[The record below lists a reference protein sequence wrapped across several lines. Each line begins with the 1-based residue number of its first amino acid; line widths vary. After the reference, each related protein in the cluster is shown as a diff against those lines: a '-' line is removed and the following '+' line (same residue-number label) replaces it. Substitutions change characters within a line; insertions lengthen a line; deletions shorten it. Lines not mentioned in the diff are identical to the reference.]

1 MGAEMKL
8 YLCEK
13 PSQGEDVA
21 KFLGMSPVHKK
32 QGYYQ
37 NGDVTVTWARGHL
50 FKLQPPEYYTPE
62 LKKKWDFTKLPV
74 LPEEYK
80 YTLDVKDK
88 AQWRVIKNLLKK
100 AGEVYI
106 ATDPDP
112 EGECIARNILK
123 FAAYKGDVFRILYGS
138 TDKKTLTKAF
148 ANPLPSGE
156 TEWMYH
162 SAQARAMADWV
173 VGMNLTMAMTL
184 VVQKL
189 ESSSGY
195 KKAFPIGRVKTPAAM
210 LVYLREQAIKNF
222 KPVKYYEVEVD
233 VYTQSNDQFTVS
245 WEIPE
250 KVLVDGRLLECG
262 YAEKAIDYIKAQKVG
277 LIDSLTKEVKSK
289 QPPLP
294 FELTSLQSACEK
306 FNINPDE
313 TLEIAQSLYDKPNS
327 ATTYPRT
334 DTPYLT
340 SGLAEDIAETV
351 THLVKL
357 EAFSKIADKLDLKR
371 RTKAWNDKKV
381 KVHYGIIPTVTA
393 LNFARLTDKQK
404 AVYLM
409 VAKRYLVQFLPDYE
423 YESTEVVVKF
433 GNLSCKATCN
443 IPKYLGW
450 RSFEESEEG
459 SESQELPVVNRGL
472 KVGIKDARIIE
483 KTTRKPPRYTQSS
496 LAKAMVNISSD
507 VSDDGLRKLLSD
519 KDGIGTVATRPS
531 IIKDL
536 IKSGLLNEKNRQLQ
550 PSRWFEKYMT
560 HIPKQIQEPANS
572 ALWERGFQAIK
583 EGHITTDKFVEF
595 QAKFVRGAVSELY
608 QIFSEIK

>member
-1 MGAEMKL
+1 MKL

-37 NGDVTVTWARGHL
+37 NGDVAVTWARGHL
-50 FKLQPPEYYTPE
+50 FKLQPPEHYMPE
-62 LKKKWDFTKLPV
+62 LKKKWAFDKLPV
-74 LPEEYK
+74 VPEEYK
-80 YTLDVKDK
+80 YALDVKAK
-88 AQWRVIKNLLKK
+88 AQWRVIKGLLKK
-100 AGEVYI
+100 AKEVYI

-123 FAAYKGDVFRILYGS
+123 FASYKGDVFRVLYGS

-148 ANPLPSGE
+148 SNPLPSRE

-189 ESSSGY
+189 ESSGGF
-195 KKAFPIGRVKTPAAM
+195 KKAFPVGRVKTPAAM

-233 VYTQSNDQFTVS
+233 VYTQGGEQFTVS

-250 KVLVDGRLLECG
+250 RGLVDGRLLERS
-262 YAEKAIDYIKAQKVG
+262 YAEKAVEYIKTQKIGV
-277 LIDSLTKEVKSK
+277 IDSLTKEDKSQ

-294 FELTSLQSACEK
+294 YELTSLQSACEK
-306 FNINPDE
+306 YNISPDE
-313 TLEIAQSLYDKPNS
+313 ALEIAQSLYDKPNS

-334 DTPYLT
+334 DTAYLT
-340 SGLAEDIAETV
+340 SGLAEDITETV

-357 EAFSKIADKLDLKR
+357 DAFSPLSDKLDLKR

-393 LNFARLTDKQK
+393 LNFSRLTDKQK

-409 VAKRYLVQFLPDYE
+409 VAKRYLVQFLPDYV
-423 YESTEVVVKF
+423 YESTNVGIKF
-433 GNLSCKATCN
+433 GNVACKATCN
-443 IPKYLGW
+443 IPKSMGW
-450 RSFEESEEG
+450 RSIEEAEDEDDSP
-459 SESQELPVVNRGL
+459 ELPALNRGL
-472 KVGIKDARIIE
+472 KVGVKEARVVE
-483 KTTRKPPRYTQSS
+483 KTTRKPSRYTQSS
-496 LAKAMVNISSD
+496 LAKAMVNISSEVED
-507 VSDDGLRKLLSD
+507 TDLKKLLSD
-519 KDGIGTVATRPS
+519 KDGIGTVATRPA

-536 IKSGLLNEKNRQLQ
+536 IKSGLLMEEKRKLK
-550 PSRWFEKYMT
+550 PSRWFEKYMV
-560 HIPKQIQEPANS
+560 HVPKQMKEPANS

-583 EGHITTDKFVEF
+583 EGQITTDKFVEF
-595 QAKFVRGAVSELY
+595 QAKFVRGAVSELH
-608 QIFSEIK
+608 QLFSEIK